1 MRRICLSLLFVL
13 SCSLFAKGAST
24 AHFCIDYFERN
35 DENYNLIVA
44 STRGLLPDSKWKW
57 PDSIACGN
65 VFWENKLVLN
75 YNDEEIVFDADYD
88 TTSESLSCKICNSN
102 DRLQK
107 RGVFPPSIDFLNAHK
122 YYSSFERKNK
132 SPIDSAFVK
141 GLYGKKIKAEWS
153 SALSCSCPSYRAP
166 VLKTTLNIVIDG
178 ECPKNKPIAKVQK
191 ATSEKEPAAGESAA
205 EESVEADSLDE
216 ETSVSSGC
224 SSCLDKCTSD
234 EEEKLPELAA
244 GMFPCY
250 WEDATREKHQVGFYG
265 STKQMNM
272 ADKPEGLVEN
282 MECFDVS
289 GERFLVFGTNVPKQ
303 FYSEQKR
310 GYWSLPSCYE
320 GVNDFEKMVV
330 REKPFYFCKDK
341 SAPEGCKAVAHG
353 IDIVFDVSGK
363 FSGWDRKALWLYA
376 KLMESSDAYSFM
388 HDVRDGELNKVLL
401 PANVSEKVLTEIGN
415 DAAQKTA
422 GMAFYRGT
430 QKVGYE
436 KFIRKQL
443 TSLKDA
449 LGKCKAWSVPKK

>member
-13 SCSLFAKGAST
+13 SCSLFAKGVPT
-24 AHFCIDYFERN
+24 AHFCVDYFERN

-57 PDSIACGN
+57 PDSIACGD

-75 YNDEEIVFDADYD
+75 YKDEEIVFDADYD
-88 TTSESLSCKICNSN
+88 TTSEHFSCKICNS
-102 DRLQK
+102 DGRLRK
-107 RGVFPPSIDFLNAHK
+107 RKVFPPSIDFLNAHK
-122 YYSSFERKNK
+122 YYPSFRKDNK
-132 SPIDSAFVK
+132 SPIDSVFVR
-141 GLYGKKIKAEWS
+141 GLYGKKIKAEWN
-153 SALSCSCPSYRAP
+153 SALSCSCPSYSAP

-178 ECPKNKPIAKVQK
+178 ECPKKKPIEETQN
-191 ATSEKEPAAGESAA
+191 ATVENKPAAGESVA

-234 EEEKLPELAA
+234 EEEKLPEMAV

-282 MECFDVS
+282 MECFDVN

-320 GVNDFEKMVV
+320 SVNDFEKMVV

-363 FSGWDRKALWLYA
+363 FSGWDREALWLYA

-388 HDVRDGELNKVLL
+388 HDVRYGELNKVLL
-401 PANVSEKVLTEIGN
+401 PANVMGKVLLKLGD

-430 QKVGYE
+430 QKVSYE
-436 KFIRKQL
+436 KFSRKQL